1 MRRDCLPL
9 HHGIK
14 PTSFINELLK
24 VINEN
29 IGDVVLL
36 SCGDPSMTN
45 QLNVKHTSEAL
56 DEGETMIVAY
66 KKQKESCAL

>member
-1 MRRDCLPL
+1 MRRAYLPTY
-9 HHGIK
+9 HGIK

-45 QLNVKHTSEAL
+45 QLNVKHASEAL
-56 DEGETMIVAY
+56 NEEQTVTVAY
-66 KKQKESCAL
+66 TKQKER

>member
-1 MRRDCLPL
+1 MRRACLPI
-9 HHGIK
+9 HHGNK
-14 PTSFINELLK
+14 PTSLINELLK

-56 DEGETMIVAY
+56 DQGETMTEAY
-66 KKQKESCAL
+66 TKQKER